1 MKMNQFLKK
10 ILFSL
15 LLIIGSAIVGIC
27 LLWAAYALPTESM
40 ASNVTASESVLKAQD
55 DTDRFMSFQFADIY
69 DTHTNVIILHEII
82 YPNSDHPFKD
92 ALLSPTINCWETIYE
107 TEQISTL
114 IDFAKTRVYDGDN
127 YETYARY
134 WHGYL
139 IFLKPLFMFFN
150 LQEVYQLNTC
160 VLLVLITCV
169 FYVMRKKLGDYCWA
183 YIFAVLTMHPLT
195 IIQSFQLSMIF
206 YVLHIIM
213 LILLFNN
220 KNEQESLFYIF
231 VLDGILV
238 AFLDFLT
245 YPLVAFAIP
254 FITSFLLYK
263 KDRFVDVIKYFFS
276 NGFAFVYGYVG
287 MWGMKWILASLF
299 TNENVI
305 LDAFQSVLHRTGA
318 IDDSGDSAFIQ
329 ISAKDAIINNVNTF
343 LNDTNIV
350 IILVALILVVSY
362 FIRMKENFHLHK
374 NIVLLCVVIAILPL
388 IWFVVLKNHCSLHPH
403 LEWRTLS
410 IMIYSLGILVINF
423 FMEEKIK

>member
-1 MKMNQFLKK
+1 MKMNQFFKK
-10 ILFSL
+10 ILFGL

-27 LLWAAYALPTESM
+27 LLWAVYALPTESM

-82 YPNSDHPFKD
+82 YPNSDHPFID

-114 IDFAKTRVYDGDN
+114 IDFAKTRVYNGDN

-183 YIFAVLTMHPLT
+183 YLFAILTMHPLT

-263 KDRFVDVIKYFFS
+263 KDRFVDVIKFFFS

-329 ISAKDAIINNVNTF
+329 ISAKDAVINNVNTF
-343 LNDTNIV
+343 FNDTNKV

-374 NIVLLCVVIAILPL
+374 NIVLLCIVIAILPL

-410 IMIYSLGILVINF
+410 IMIYSLGILVMNF
-423 FMEEKIK
+423 VIKEKIK